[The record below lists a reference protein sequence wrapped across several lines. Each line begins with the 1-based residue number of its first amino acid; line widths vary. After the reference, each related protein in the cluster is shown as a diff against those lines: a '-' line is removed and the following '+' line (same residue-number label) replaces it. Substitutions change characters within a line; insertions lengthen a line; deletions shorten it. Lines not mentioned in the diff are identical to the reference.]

1 MAQHSAS
8 EAKGD
13 RARALPVLDADILD
27 DLKRKQELLSAA
39 CRCLNDHR
47 SYLFFDRMA
56 ALARQASHK
65 KEQFLNSLETL
76 GAYEAYEL
84 ATIRRLVMEG
94 GAIAFKELVDQVRG
108 IRVQQEIETMVR

>member
-1 MAQHSAS
+1 MGQYSAS
-8 EAKGD
+8 EAKID

-27 DLKRKQELLSAA
+27 DLRRKQELLSAA
-39 CRCLNDHR
+39 CRCLDDHG

-65 KEQFLNSLETL
+65 KEWFSKSQETL
-76 GAYEAYEL
+76 EAYETDEL
-84 ATIRRLVMEG
+84 ATIQRLGMEG
-94 GAIAFKELVDQVRG
+94 GAIVFKELVDQVRE